1 MVGRIFAG
9 SLRSECMRLEYDA
22 IVVGAGISGLC
33 VAALLAKAK
42 KRVLVLEKAG
52 RVGGRATTL
61 TKMIEG
67 EPWRSDI
74 SGFHAMTMGERG
86 ALAIVYKECIGIDKL
101 RSCLTPPQGGMVV
114 FRQGKWHS
122 IRELIKRENRDD
134 FKKVIDE
141 IATMKYADVGLL
153 DTVSFKKWI
162 ETRTKRRDV
171 CDYFRIIG
179 FIITTLADHDSM
191 SAGECVY
198 TIKMSLDAVH
208 SVSSGFFVKGGSINL
223 SLPLVDYVK
232 ASGGDVRTGVRVE
245 KVIIENGGAR
255 GVVCSLRDMVTD
267 EVSSSANVIHAP
279 IIVYTGPIFNF
290 IGMAEESKFPS
301 WFVRILQGYRFP
313 SLLTSS
319 GRYIGLDFI
328 LDANAISGT
337 EHRVALDMPHS
348 NLTHQ
353 GGIPT
358 ISDPTLSPP
367 GKIGFGFS
375 GWGGEDMVETLKN
388 YSKTNELYSK
398 LEKDLKLLYPEINE
412 TNIIHVTR
420 RKAHPYADG
429 LARSPYF
436 TGNFRIDYESPISN
450 LYFAGDSVRT
460 RGVGIDGAAR
470 SAVLCVNR
478 ILGLDFPTFLRG

>member
-1 MVGRIFAG
+1 MH
-9 SLRSECMRLEYDA
+9 LQYDV

-33 VAALLAKAK
+33 VAALLARAN
-42 KRVLVLEKAG
+42 KRVLVLEKAA

-61 TKMIEG
+61 TKMIDG
-67 EPWRSDI
+67 ELWRSDI
-74 SGFHAMTMGERG
+74 SGFHAVTMGERG
-86 ALAIVYKECIGIDKL
+86 ALGVVYNETIGVETL
-101 RSCLTPPQGGMVV
+101 RLNLTLPQSGMLL
-114 FRQGKWHS
+114 FRDGTWHS
-122 IRELIKRENRDD
+122 VTELISGSNRDD
-134 FKKVIDE
+134 FKQIVNE
-141 IATMKYADVGLL
+141 IAKLKYEDIGAF

-162 ETRTKRRDV
+162 EGRTARRDV

-179 FIITTLADHDSM
+179 FIITTLADFDSM

-223 SLPLVDYVK
+223 SLPLVEFIK
-232 ASGGDVRTGVRVE
+232 AFGGVVRTGINVSGF
-245 KVIIENGGAR
+245 IIEGGKAR
-255 GVVCSLRDMVTD
+255 GVVCSSREMTTG
-267 EVSSSANVIHAP
+267 EVSSSGETLHAP

-328 LDANAISGT
+328 LDANAVRGT

-348 NLTHQ
+348 KLTHQ

-367 GKIGFGFS
+367 GKIAFGFS
-375 GWGGEDMVETLKN
+375 GWGGEGMVGILKD
-388 YSKTNELYSK
+388 SPKTEELYAK
-398 LEKDLKLLYPEINE
+398 LERDLKLLYPEINE
-412 TNIIHVTR
+412 SNVIRVSR
-420 RKAHPYADG
+420 RKTHPYADG

-436 TGNFRIDYESPISN
+436 TGKFRIDYESPISN

-470 SAVLCVNR
+470 SAILCVNR
-478 ILGLDFPTFLRG
+478 ILNLEFPTFLRD